1 MHTSKF
7 PIYQFILLGLIAG
20 SVQPA
25 FAIVFAKA
33 ITVFSECDINVQ
45 RQNINLYCLLFVMFG
60 VINFLKVTN
69 FNLN

>member
-1 MHTSKF
+1 MEFYLSF
-7 PIYQFILLGLIAG
+7 LLGLIAG

-60 VINFLKVTN
+60 VINFFSNFLKVI
-69 FNLN
+69 